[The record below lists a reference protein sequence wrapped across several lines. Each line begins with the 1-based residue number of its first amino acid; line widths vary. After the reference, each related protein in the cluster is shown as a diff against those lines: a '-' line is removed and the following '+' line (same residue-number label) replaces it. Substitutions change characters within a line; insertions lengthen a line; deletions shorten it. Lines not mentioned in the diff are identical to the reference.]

1 MSLPPGA
8 PPGVPP
14 GAFELPPFSL
24 DVEALDLGP
33 GVKAV
38 GLELVET
45 ENREPVRGKQAA
57 EIWSAVFPAL
67 AGNEFYTVDFFSHID
82 RVQEFCKARK
92 IEFREAGTRCIVL
105 PQPRQ
110 AQLFQLFERF
120 EAETFG
126 LRAGASAEN
135 PDPALEGDLSKR
147 GVDAYQSA
155 YERYVFCAVC
165 EPEDGWVTLLSTTL
179 WASEVIRRVR
189 PAVLPFDIYIARP
202 Q

>member
-8 PPGVPP
+8 PPD
-14 GAFELPPFSL
+14 ALELPPFSL
-24 DVEALDLGP
+24 DVEPLDLGP

-67 AGNEFYTVDFFSHID
+67 AGDECYALDFFSHID
-82 RVQEFCKARK
+82 RVREFCKARE
-92 IEFREAGTRCIVL
+92 IAFREAGGRCVVL
-105 PQPRQ
+105 PRPQQ
-110 AQLFQLFERF
+110 GQLLQLFGRF
-120 EAETFG
+120 AGETFG
-126 LRAGASAEN
+126 FRAGAAAET
-135 PDPALEGDLSKR
+135 PDAELEGDLSKR
-147 GVDAYQSA
+147 GVDAYQFA
-155 YERYVFCAVC
+155 YEHYFFCAVC
-165 EPEDGWVTLLSTTL
+165 EPEDGWVTLLSAAL
-179 WASEVIRRVR
+179 WASEVIRRLR

>member
-1 MSLPPGA
+1 MSV

-14 GAFELPPFSL
+14 GALDLPPFSL
-24 DVEALDLGP
+24 DVEALDLGS

-57 EIWSAVFPAL
+57 EIWSALFPAL
-67 AGNEFYTVDFFSHID
+67 GGDEFYVVDFFSHTD
-82 RVQEFCKARK
+82 RVQDFCKTRK
-92 IEFREAGTRCIVL
+92 IEIREAGARCVVL

-110 AQLFQLFERF
+110 GQLFQLFERF
-120 EAETFG
+120 EGETFG
-126 LRAGASAEN
+126 IRAGSAAET
-135 PDPALEGDLSKR
+135 PDAALEGELSKR
-147 GVDAYQSA
+147 GVDAYQLA
-155 YERYVFCAVC
+155 YERYTFCAIC
-165 EPEDGWVTLLSTTL
+165 EPEDGWVTLLSAGL

-189 PAVLPFDIYIARP
+189 PAVQPFDLYIARP

>member
-8 PPGVPP
+8 PPDAPP

-45 ENREPVRGKQAA
+45 ENREPVRGKKAA

-67 AGNEFYTVDFFSHID
+67 AHDEYYVVDFFSHID
-82 RVQEFCKARK
+82 RVLEFCKARK
-92 IEFREAGTRCIVL
+92 IEFREAGVRCVVL

-110 AQLFQLFERF
+110 GQLFQLFERF
-120 EAETFG
+120 EGETFG
-126 LRAGASAEN
+126 IRTGATAQS
-135 PDPALEGDLSKR
+135 PDAALEGDLSKR
-147 GVDAYQSA
+147 GVDAYQLA

-165 EPEDGWVTLLSTTL
+165 ETEDGWVTLLSPSL

-189 PAVLPFDIYIARP
+189 PAVLPFDIYLARP

>member
-8 PPGVPP
+8 PPG
-14 GAFELPPFSL
+14 ALELPPFSL

-57 EIWSAVFPAL
+57 DIWSAIFPAL
-67 AGNEFYTVDFFSHID
+67 ALEEFYVVDFFSHID
-82 RVQEFCKARK
+82 RVLDFCKARK
-92 IEFREAGTRCIVL
+92 IEFREAGGRCLVL

-110 AQLFQLFERF
+110 SQLFQLFERF
-120 EAETFG
+120 EGETFG
-126 LRAGASAEN
+126 IRAGAAAEN
-135 PDPALEGDLSKR
+135 PDTALE
-147 GVDAYQSA
+147 AYQAA
-155 YERYVFCAVC
+155 YERYAFCAVC
-165 EPEDGWVTLLSTTL
+165 EPEDGWVTLLSATL

-189 PAVLPFDIYIARP
+189 PAVQPFDIYIARP

>member
-8 PPGVPP
+8 PPD
-14 GAFELPPFSL
+14 ALELPPFSL
-24 DVEALDLGP
+24 DVEALDLGA

-57 EIWSAVFPAL
+57 EIWSAIFPAL
-67 AGNEFYTVDFFSHID
+67 AHEEFYVVDFFSHID
-82 RVQEFCKARK
+82 RVEEFCKARK
-92 IEFREAGTRCIVL
+92 IDCREAGGRCVVL

-110 AQLFQLFERF
+110 GQLFQLFERF
-120 EAETFG
+120 EGETFG
-126 LRAGASAEN
+126 IRAGAASET
-135 PDPALEGDLSKR
+135 PDTALEGDLSKR
-147 GVDAYQSA
+147 GVDAYQFA

-165 EPEDGWVTLLSTTL
+165 EPEDGWVTLLSATL
-179 WASEVIRRVR
+179 WASEVIRRIR
-189 PAVLPFDIYIARP
+189 PAVLPFDIYLARP